1 MPVAAEKQSEDSYS
15 WVTVWALHHDQAV
28 TQVAVTADQ
37 IQKVVM

>member
-15 WVTVWALHHDQAV
+15 WVTVWAQHHDQAV